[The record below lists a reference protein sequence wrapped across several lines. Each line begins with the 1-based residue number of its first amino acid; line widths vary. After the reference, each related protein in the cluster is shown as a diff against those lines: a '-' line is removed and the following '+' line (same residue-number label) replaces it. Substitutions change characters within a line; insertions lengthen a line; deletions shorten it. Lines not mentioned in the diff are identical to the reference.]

1 MATGKLREAILAAG
15 GTIDGERILFDDEL
29 QLEHSVALVIQDSFE
44 ALNEMNR
51 KQRDTAFDLLERW
64 RERFGGRYERLGTED
79 HYAEGVAL
87 HFTGVNRRQR
97 RTDLPKAQRD
107 EIEAQVQSVAEYA
120 DRGS

>member
-1 MATGKLREAILAAG
+1 MAAGKLREAVLAAG

-29 QLEHSVALVIQDSFE
+29 QLEHCVALVIQDSFE
-44 ALNEMNR
+44 ALGEMNR
-51 KQRDTAFDLLERW
+51 KQRDTAYDLLDRW
-64 RERFGGRYERLGTED
+64 RERFGPRYERLGTED

-107 EIEAQVQSVAEYA
+107 EIEAQVRSVAELA
-120 DRGS
+120 DHGS